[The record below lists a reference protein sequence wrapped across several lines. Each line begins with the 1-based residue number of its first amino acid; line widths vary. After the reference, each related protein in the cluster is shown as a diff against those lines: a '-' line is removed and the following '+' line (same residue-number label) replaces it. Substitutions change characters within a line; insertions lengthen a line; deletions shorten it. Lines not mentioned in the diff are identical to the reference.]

1 MAGRPRY
8 PQTHEPPP
16 PPLPPHL
23 RTVGQVVGET
33 VKFYRANMV
42 PSLSLGVGP
51 ALTGLGLAL
60 LDGWAQ
66 FAYFALVGGLLMTA
80 CFIAGT
86 ILVRDLD
93 IDWGRVAVAGAVG
106 VVVFAPAPILI
117 NLWLIPGVIWFSL
130 VGLAVPAIL
139 AERLSAKDGLIRSV
153 RLAFADFLHAF
164 GTLVTLILLSF
175 LFSWV
180 LYFLL
185 RNQGDAVRDV
195 SAFVTLLLISPLL
208 IIGSVLLYEDQVAR
222 LETPLARKER
232 IEARRDYVATAPREV
247 VAHRPGRKPR
257 PAVRPASGV
266 SKPRPDPRRKRPK
279 PE

>member
-1 MAGRPRY
+1 MARPRY

-33 VKFYRANMV
+33 VKFYRANMIA
-42 PSLSLGVGP
+42 SLSLGVGP
-51 ALTGLGLAL
+51 ALTGIGLAL

-66 FAYFALVGGLLMTA
+66 YVYFALVGGLLMTA
-80 CFIAGT
+80 CFIGGT

-93 IDWGRVAVAGAVG
+93 IDWRRIGVAGLVG
-106 VVVFAPAPILI
+106 VAVFAPAPILI
-117 NLWLIPGVIWFSL
+117 NIWLLPGVVWLAL

-139 AERLSAKDGLIRSV
+139 VERLSAKDGLIRSV
-153 RLAFADFLHAF
+153 RLAFADFRHAV
-164 GTLVTLILLSF
+164 GTLITLILLSF

-208 IIGSVLLYEDQVAR
+208 IIGSVLLHEDQAAR
-222 LETPLARKER
+222 IETPLSRKER
-232 IEARRDYVATAPREV
+232 IQARRDYVATAPREV
-247 VAHRPGRKPR
+247 IAHRPGRKPR

-279 PE
+279 PQ